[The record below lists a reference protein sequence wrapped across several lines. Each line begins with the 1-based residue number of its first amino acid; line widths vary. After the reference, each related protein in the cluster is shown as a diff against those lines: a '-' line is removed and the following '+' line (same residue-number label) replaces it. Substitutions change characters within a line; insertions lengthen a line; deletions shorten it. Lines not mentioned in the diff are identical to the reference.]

1 MYDSQD
7 QELVAA
13 GTEALKQ
20 LRLEGNRDTIQEYD
34 DEEDGEAIDTIR
46 DPSEWSKEEWAPDT
60 LLHVK
65 AANLRAGIARDAFLN
80 MPTNVELAVL
90 KRLYAYATPEVDRL
104 VEEEEQ
110 QLCGEKVKIYN
121 IHKVP
126 TGSRRGEGQAE
137 NIPGAQIS
145 DDQAYIANRKVVI
158 ERDTDL
164 LTKDEIEKHRE
175 EVTAATVAELLTWNK
190 HGCFSRK
197 PKRQARNIV
206 DCKW

>member
-1 MYDSQD
+1 M
-7 QELVAA
+7 
-13 GTEALKQ
+13 GTRYTAECQSRKF
-20 LRLEGNRDTIQEYD
+20 
-34 DEEDGEAIDTIR
+34 
-46 DPSEWSKEEWAPDT
+46 
-60 LLHVK
+60 
-65 AANLRAGIARDAFLN
+65 ARRN
-80 MPTNVELAVL
+80 CTRRVPQHPTNVEFAVL
-90 KRLYAYATPEVDRL
+90 KRLYAYATSEVDRL

-137 NIPGAQIS
+137 DIPGAQIS
-145 DDQAYIANRKVVI
+145 DDQAYIANKKAVI

-206 DCKW
+206 DCKWVIKWKHEMLPDGTTRRIIRARLTIRGFKDREAADLERYAGTLLSKTARK